1 MFYFCCIYLFVLII
15 QTNILNFLF
24 RCHCENTCGGKK
36 RKKKDCHFSDFPL
49 AYNKHK
55 RIIVPQGSPIYECNQ
70 KCACD
75 STCVNRVVQHGPSK
89 NLKLQIF
96 RTDNNRGWGVKTLMP
111 IKQGSFITKY
121 TGEVITRLE
130 ADQRAITHGSK
141 STYMFDLDF
150 YSEKNDCAYSI
161 DATTFGNVSHF
172 INHSCDA
179 NLAIYAVWID
189 CYDANLPTLALF
201 ASRDIAVGDE
211 LTFNYMTSVTNE
223 KRRIKCKCQADNCR
237 GFLC

>member
-1 MFYFCCIYLFVLII
+1 
-15 QTNILNFLF
+15 
-24 RCHCENTCGGKK
+24 
-36 RKKKDCHFSDFPL
+36 
-49 AYNKHK
+49 
-55 RIIVPQGSPIYECNQ
+55 
-70 KCACD
+70 
-75 STCVNRVVQHGPSK
+75 
-89 NLKLQIF
+89 
-96 RTDNNRGWGVKTLMP
+96 
-111 IKQGSFITKY
+111 
-121 TGEVITRLE
+121 
-130 ADQRAITHGSK
+130 
-141 STYMFDLDF
+141 MFDLDF

-201 ASRDIAVGDE
+201 ASRDIAVGE
-211 LTFNYMTSVTNE
+211 EVTFNYRTSVTNE